1 MGSSHHHH
9 HHSSGLVPAGSHMAW
24 VVDEF
29 DVVVIGGG
37 HAGIEAALAA
47 ARMGAKTAMFVLNA
61 DTIGQM
67 SCNPAIGGIAKGIVV
82 REIDALGGEMGKAID
97 QTGIQFKMLNTRK
110 GKAVQSP
117 RAQADKKRYRE
128 YMKKVCENQENL
140 YIKQEEVVDI
150 IVKNNQVVGVRT
162 NLGVEY
168 KTKAVVVTTGTFLNG
183 VIYIGDK
190 MIPGGRLGEPRS
202 EGLSDFYRRF
212 DFPLIRFKTGTP
224 ARLDKRTIDFSAL
237 EVAPGDDPPPKFSFW
252 TEPVGSYWFPKG
264 KEQVNCWITYTT
276 PKTHEIIRK
285 NLHRTALYGGL
296 IKGIGPRYC
305 PSIEDKIVKFPDKER
320 HQIFLEPEG
329 LDTIE
334 IYPNGLSTSL
344 PEEVQWEMY
353 RSIPGLENVVLIRPA
368 YAIEYDVVPPTE
380 LYPTLETKKIR
391 GLFHAGNFNG
401 TTGYEE
407 AAGQGIVAGINAAL
421 RAFGKEPIYLRRD
434 ESYIGVMIDD
444 LTTKGVTEPYR
455 LFTSRSEYRLYIRQ
469 DNAILRLAKLGRE
482 LGLLS
487 EEQYKLVKEL
497 EREIEKWKEFYK
509 SERVSVAVGG
519 DTRSYSVA
527 TLMTMNYTLDDVK
540 EKFGYEVP
548 QHPYVKEEVEIQLKY
563 EPYIERERKL
573 NEKLKKLEDTKIP
586 PDIDYDKIPG
596 LTKEAREKLKKFKP
610 ITVGQASRIDGI
622 TPAAITALLVYLGKL
637 D

>member
-1 MGSSHHHH
+1 M
-9 HHSSGLVPAGSHMAW
+9 

-37 HAGIEAALAA
+37 HAGIEAALAS

-97 QTGIQFKMLNTRK
+97 RTGIQFKMLNTRK

-150 IVKNNQVVGVRT
+150 IVRNGKVEAVRT
-162 NLGVEY
+162 SLGVEY

-202 EGLSDFYRRF
+202 EGLSEFYRRHG
-212 DFPLIRFKTGTP
+212 FPLMRFKTGTP
-224 ARLDKRTIDFSAL
+224 ARLDKRTIDFSSL

-252 TEPVGSYWFPKG
+252 TEPVGSYWFEAG

-509 SERVSVAVGG
+509 TERISVAVGG
-519 DTRSYSVA
+519 DTRSYSIA
-527 TLMTMNYTLDDVK
+527 ILMTMNYTLEDVK
-540 EKFGYEVP
+540 EKFGYEIP
-548 QHPYVKEEVEIQLKY
+548 EHPYVKEEVEIQLKY

-573 NEKLKKLEDTKIP
+573 NEKLKKLEDVRIP
-586 PDIDYDKIPG
+586 EDIDYDKVPG

>member
-1 MGSSHHHH
+1 MG
-9 HHSSGLVPAGSHMAW
+9 M

-97 QTGIQFKMLNTRK
+97 HTGIQFKMLNTRK

-128 YMKKVCENQENL
+128 YMKRVCENQENL
-140 YIKQEEVVDI
+140 YIKQEEVVDVI
-150 IVKNNQVVGVRT
+150 LEGDRVAAVRT

-168 KTKAVVVTTGTFLNG
+168 RTKAVVVTTGTFLNG
-183 VIYIGDK
+183 VIYIGDR

-202 EGLSDFYRRF
+202 EGLSDFYRRH
-212 DFPLIRFKTGTP
+212 DFPLMRFKTGTP
-224 ARLDKRTIDFSAL
+224 ARLDGRTIDYSSL

-252 TEPVGSYWFPKG
+252 TEPVGSYWFEKG
-264 KEQVNCWITYTT
+264 KPQVNCYITYTT

-305 PSIEDKIVKFPDKER
+305 PSIEDKIVKFPDKDR

-334 IYPNGLSTSL
+334 VYPNGLSTSL

-380 LYPTLETKKIR
+380 LFPTLETKKIR

-407 AAGQGIVAGINAAL
+407 AAGQGILAGINAAL

-455 LFTSRSEYRLYIRQ
+455 LFTSRSEYRLYLRQ

-487 EEQYKLVKEL
+487 EEQYRFVKEL
-497 EREIEKWKEFYK
+497 EKEIEKWKEFYK
-509 SERVSVAVGG
+509 KERVSVAVGG
-519 DTRSYSVA
+519 DTRTYSVA
-527 TLMTMNYTLDDVK
+527 TLFTMNYTLKDIE
-540 EKFGYEVP
+540 EKYGYATPE
-548 QHPYVKEEVEIQLKY
+548 HPYVREEVEIQLKY

-573 NEKLKKLEDTKIP
+573 NEKLKKLEDVRIP
-586 PDIDYDKIPG
+586 QDLDYDRIPG
-596 LTKEAREKLKKFKP
+596 LTREAREKLKKFRP
-610 ITVGQASRIDGI
+610 LTVGQASRIDGI

>member
-1 MGSSHHHH
+1 M
-9 HHSSGLVPAGSHMAW
+9 

-29 DVVVIGGG
+29 DVAVIGGG

-47 ARMGAKTAMFVLNA
+47 ARMGAKTVMFTLNA
-61 DTIGQM
+61 DNIGQM

-97 QTGIQFKMLNTRK
+97 RTGIQFKMLNTRK

-128 YMKKVCENQENL
+128 YMKKVCEGQENL
-140 YIKQEEVVDI
+140 YIKQDEVVDI
-150 IVKNNQVVGVRT
+150 ILNSKNEVVAVKT
-162 NLGVEY
+162 KLGLEY
-168 KTKAVVVTTGTFLNG
+168 KVKAVVVTTGTFLNG
-183 VIYIGDK
+183 LIYIGDK
-190 MIPGGRLGEPRS
+190 TFPAGRAWEPRS
-202 EGLSDFYRRF
+202 EGLAEFYKRHG
-212 DFPLIRFKTGTP
+212 FPLLRFKTGTP
-224 ARLDKRTIDFSAL
+224 ARLDGRTIDYSVL
-237 EVAPGDDPPPKFSFW
+237 ERAPGDDPAPKFSFW
-252 TEPVGSYWFPKG
+252 TEPIGSYWFEPG
-264 KEQVNCWITYTT
+264 KDQVDCWITYTT
-276 PKTHEIIRK
+276 EKTHEIIRK

-305 PSIEDKIVKFPDKER
+305 PSIEDKIVKFPDKPR
-320 HQIFLEPEG
+320 HTVFLEPEG
-329 LDTIE
+329 LDTVE
-334 IYPNGLSTSL
+334 VYPNGLSTSL
-344 PEEVQWEMY
+344 PEEIQWEMY
-353 RSIPGLENVVLIRPA
+353 RSIPGLEKVELIRPA

-444 LTTKGVTEPYR
+444 LTTKGVMEPYR
-455 LFTSRSEYRLYIRQ
+455 LFTSRSEYRLHLRQ
-469 DNAILRLAKLGRE
+469 DNAILRLAEIGHK

-487 EEQYKLVKEL
+487 DEQIKLV
-497 EREIEKWKEFYK
+497 REISKEIERWKEFYK
-509 SERVSVAVGG
+509 RERVSVAVGEG
-519 DTRSYSVA
+519 TRSYTVA
-527 TLMTMNYTLDDVK
+527 TLFTANYTMEDIK
-540 EKFGYEVP
+540 EKFGYEIP
-548 QHPYVKEEVEIQLKY
+548 DHLYVREEVEIQLKY
-563 EPYIERERKL
+563 EPYIEREKKL
-573 NEKLKKLEDTKIP
+573 NEKLKKLEDIKLP

-596 LTKEAREKLKKFKP
+596 LTNEAREKLKKMKP
-610 ITVGQASRIDGI
+610 LTVGQASRIDGI
-622 TPAAITALLVYLGKL
+622 TPATITALLVYLGKL

>member
-1 MGSSHHHH
+1 M
-9 HHSSGLVPAGSHMAW
+9 L
-24 VVDEF
+24 VDEF

-37 HAGIEAALAA
+37 HAGIEAALAS
-47 ARMGAKTAMFVLNA
+47 ARMGAKTVMFVLNA
-61 DTIGQM
+61 DNIGQM

-97 QTGIQFKMLNTRK
+97 STGIQFKMLNTRK
-110 GKAVQSP
+110 GKAVWSP
-117 RAQADKKRYRE
+117 RAQADKKLYRE
-128 YMKKVCENQENL
+128 YMKKVCERQENL
-140 YIKQEEVVDI
+140 YIKQDEVVDI
-150 IVKNNQVVGVRT
+150 IVKDNRVVAVKT
-162 NLGVEY
+162 KLGLEY

-183 VIYIGDK
+183 TIYIGDK
-190 MIPGGRLGEPRS
+190 TFPAGRAWEPRS
-202 EGLSDFYRRF
+202 EGLSEFYKRHG
-212 DFPLIRFKTGTP
+212 FPLLRFKTGTP
-224 ARLDKRTIDFSAL
+224 ARLDGRTIDYSGL

-252 TEPVGSYWFPKG
+252 TEPVGTYWFPKG
-264 KEQVNCWITYTT
+264 KEQINCYITYTT

-305 PSIEDKIVKFPDKER
+305 PSIEDKVVKFADKDR
-320 HQIFLEPEG
+320 HQVFLEPEG

-334 IYPNGLSTSL
+334 VYPNGLSTSL
-344 PEEVQWEMY
+344 PEEIQWELY
-353 RSIPGLENVVLIRPA
+353 RSIPGLEKVELIRPA

-434 ESYIGVMIDD
+434 ESYIGIMIDD
-444 LTTKGVTEPYR
+444 LTTKGVLEPYR
-455 LFTSRSEYRLYIRQ
+455 LFTSRSEYRLHLRQ
-469 DNAILRLAKLGRE
+469 DNAIFRLSKLGYE

-497 EREIEKWKEFYK
+497 QKEVQSWIEFYK
-509 SERVSVAVGG
+509 SQRVAVAVGS
-519 DTRSYSVA
+519 DVRTYTPTQLLTSERSIED
-527 TLMTMNYTLDDVK
+527 L
-540 EKFGYEVP
+540 KFYGFELP
-548 QHPYVKEEVEIQLKY
+548 EHPFVREEVEIELKY

-573 NEKLKKLEDTKIP
+573 NEKIKKLEDVKIP
-586 PDIDYDKIPG
+586 EDIDYDKVPG
-596 LTKEAREKLKKFKP
+596 LTNEAKEKLKRFRP

-622 TPAAITALLVYLGKL
+622 TPATITSLLAYLGKL

>member
-1 MGSSHHHH
+1 M
-9 HHSSGLVPAGSHMAW
+9 VM
-24 VVDEF
+24 VIDEF
-29 DVVVIGGG
+29 DVVVVGGG

-67 SCNPAIGGIAKGIVV
+67 SCNPSIGGIAKGIVV

-97 QTGIQFKMLNTRK
+97 HTGIQFKMLNTRK

-128 YMKKVCENQENL
+128 YMKFVCENQENL

-150 IVKNNQVVGVRT
+150 ILEGDRVAAVRT

-168 KTKAVVVTTGTFLNG
+168 RTKAVVVTTGTFLNG

-202 EGLSDFYRRF
+202 EGLSEFYRRHG
-212 DFPLIRFKTGTP
+212 FPLMRFKTGTP
-224 ARLDKRTIDFSAL
+224 ARLDKRTIDFSGL
-237 EVAPGDDPPPKFSFW
+237 EVAPGDDPAPKFSFW
-252 TEPVGSYWFPKG
+252 TEPVGTYWFEKG
-264 KEQVNCWITYTT
+264 KPQVNCWITYTT

-305 PSIEDKIVKFPDKER
+305 PSIEDKIVKFPDKDR

-455 LFTSRSEYRLYIRQ
+455 LFTSRSEYRLYLRQ

-482 LGLLS
+482 LGLLT

-497 EREIEKWKEFYK
+497 EGEIEKWKEFYK
-509 SERVSVAVGG
+509 TERVRVAVGG
-519 DTRSYSVA
+519 DIRSYSIA
-527 TLMTMNYTLDDVK
+527 TLMTMNYTLDEVK
-540 EKFGYEVP
+540 EQFGYEVP
-548 QHPYVKEEVEIQLKY
+548 EHPYVKEEVEIQLKY

-573 NEKLKKLEDTKIP
+573 NEKLKKLEDVRIP
-586 PDIDYDKIPG
+586 EDIDYDKIPG

-610 ITVGQASRIDGI
+610 LTVGQASRIDGI
-622 TPAAITALLVYLGKL
+622 TPATITALLVYLGKL

>member
-1 MGSSHHHH
+1 M
-9 HHSSGLVPAGSHMAW
+9 

-97 QTGIQFKMLNTRK
+97 HTGIQFKMLNTRK

-117 RAQADKKRYRE
+117 RAQADKKRYKE
-128 YMKKVCENQENL
+128 YMKRVCENQENL

-150 IVKNNQVVGVRT
+150 ILEGDKVAAVRT

-168 KTKAVVVTTGTFLNG
+168 RTKAVVVTTGTFLNG

-202 EGLSDFYRRF
+202 EGLSEFYRRH
-212 DFPLIRFKTGTP
+212 DFPLMRFKTGTP
-224 ARLDKRTIDFSAL
+224 ARLDKRTIDFSGL

-252 TEPVGSYWFPKG
+252 TEPVGTYWFEKG
-264 KEQVNCWITYTT
+264 KPQVNCWITYTT

-305 PSIEDKIVKFPDKER
+305 PSIEDKIVKFPDKDR

-455 LFTSRSEYRLYIRQ
+455 LFTSRSEYRLYLRQ

-482 LGLLS
+482 LGLLT
-487 EEQYKLVKEL
+487 EEQYKLVQEI
-497 EREIEKWKEFYK
+497 EREIEMWKEFYK
-509 SERVSVAVGG
+509 TERVSVAVGG
-519 DTRSYSVA
+519 DTRSYNIA

-548 QHPYVKEEVEIQLKY
+548 EHPYVKEEVEIQLKY

-573 NEKLKKLEDTKIP
+573 NEKLKKLEDVKIP
-586 PDIDYDKIPG
+586 EDIDYDKIPG

-622 TPAAITALLVYLGKL
+622 TPAAITTLLVYLGKL

>member
-1 MGSSHHHH
+1 
-9 HHSSGLVPAGSHMAW
+9 MAM

-29 DVVVIGGG
+29 DVVVVGGG

-117 RAQADKKRYRE
+117 RAQADKKRYKE
-128 YMKKVCENQENL
+128 YMKRVCENQENL

-150 IVKNNQVVGVRT
+150 IVKNNQVVAVRT

-168 KTKAVVVTTGTFLNG
+168 KTKSVIITTGTFLNG

-202 EGLSDFYRRF
+202 EGLSEFYRRY
-212 DFPLIRFKTGTP
+212 DFPIMRFKTGTP
-224 ARLDKRTIDFSAL
+224 ARLDKRTIDFSVL
-237 EVAPGDDPPPKFSFW
+237 EIAPGDDPPPKFSFW
-252 TEPVGSYWFPKG
+252 TEPVGSYWFPPG

-380 LYPTLETKKIR
+380 LFPTLETKKIR

-469 DNAILRLAKLGRE
+469 DNAILRLAKLGRD

-487 EEQYKLVKEL
+487 EEQYKLIQEV
-497 EREIEKWKEFYK
+497 EREIEKWKKFYK
-509 SERVSVAVGG
+509 SEKVSVAVGE
-519 DTRSYSVA
+519 DTRTYNVA
-527 TLMTMNYTLDDVK
+527 TLMTMNYTLDDIK
-540 EKFGYEVP
+540 EKFGYAIPEN
-548 QHPYVKEEVEIQLKY
+548 PYVKEEVEIQLKY

-573 NEKLKKLEDTKIP
+573 NEKLKKLEDVKIP
-586 PDIDYDKIPG
+586 EDLDYDKIPG

>member
-1 MGSSHHHH
+1 M
-9 HHSSGLVPAGSHMAW
+9 
-24 VVDEF
+24 DEF
-29 DVVVIGGG
+29 DVAVIGGG
-37 HAGIEAALAA
+37 HAGIEAALAS
-47 ARMGAKTAMFVLNA
+47 ARMGAKTVMFVLNA

-97 QTGIQFKMLNTRK
+97 HTGIQFKMLNTRK
-110 GKAVQSP
+110 GKAVWSP
-117 RAQADKKRYRE
+117 RAQADKKAYRE
-128 YMKKVCENQENL
+128 YIKRVCENQENL
-140 YIKQEEVVDI
+140 HIKQDEVVDI
-150 IVKNNQVVGVRT
+150 IVENNRVVGVKTR
-162 NLGVEY
+162 LGLEY
-168 KTKAVVVTTGTFLNG
+168 KVKAVVVTTGTFLNG

-190 MIPGGRLGEPRS
+190 TFPGGRAWEPNS
-202 EGLSDFYRRF
+202 TGLADFYKRHG
-212 DFPLIRFKTGTP
+212 FPLIRFKTGTP

-237 EVAPGDDPPPKFSFW
+237 EPAPGDDPPPKFSFW
-252 TEPVGSYWFPKG
+252 TEPVGSYWFEKG
-264 KEQVNCWITYTT
+264 KPQAPCWITYTT

-305 PSIEDKIVKFPDKER
+305 PSIEDKVVKFPDKER
-320 HQIFLEPEG
+320 HQVFLEPEG
-329 LDTIE
+329 WDTIE

-353 RSIPGLENVVLIRPA
+353 RSIPGLEKVELIRPA

-407 AAGQGIVAGINAAL
+407 AAGQGILAGINAAL

-434 ESYIGVMIDD
+434 ESYIGIMVDD

-455 LFTSRSEYRLYIRQ
+455 LFTSRSEYRLYLRQ

-482 LGLLS
+482 LGLLT

-497 EREIEKWKEFYK
+497 ESEIHAWLEFYK
-509 SERVSVAVGG
+509 GYKVSVAIGSDVRAYSLSQLL
-519 DTRSYSVA
+519 TSERSIWDLKELGVSVP
-527 TLMTMNYTLDDVK
+527 
-540 EKFGYEVP
+540 E
-548 QHPYVKEEVEIQLKY
+548 HPYVAEEVEIQLKY

-573 NEKLKKLEDTKIP
+573 NEKLKKLEDTPIP
-586 PDIDYDKIPG
+586 EDIDYDKVPG
-596 LTKEAREKLKKFKP
+596 LTNEAREKLKKFRP
-610 ITVGQASRIDGI
+610 LTVGQASRIDGI
-622 TPAAITALLVYLGKL
+622 TPATITALLTFLGKL